1 MRHRAKQSYKVFW
14 KWQKVLTCRT
24 TSIVK
29 RLAFWNKTVA
39 MSLTWGLET
48 TRSSKTNHKI
58 LQQTQR
64 MQVVKMMGLKR
75 KKYDGGILEEWLEW
89 HIRRFH
95 EAKRLIEQCKADIV
109 QYLKHKREHFVD
121 HIKRFGTAGKE
132 EHIVKHILLWR
143 SLTWWRI
150 QQEFNDTLP
159 DHDQFLHPQIFGHP
173 RRYESQFKKN
183 YLFLN
188 SIQPDGES

>member
-1 MRHRAKQSYKVFW
+1 MLREFAFELNIANLEAQPLKLQWMGNKHVSKDAVIMFDGVVVERVEEMEILGCMVSCSGDEETTMRHRAKQSYKVFW

-75 KKYDGGILEEWLEW
+75 KNMMVEFWKSGLSGILEDSM
-89 HIRRFH
+89 RPS
-95 EAKRLIEQCKADIV
+95 D
-109 QYLKHKREHFVD
+109 
-121 HIKRFGTAGKE
+121 
-132 EHIVKHILLWR
+132 
-143 SLTWWRI
+143 
-150 QQEFNDTLP
+150 
-159 DHDQFLHPQIFGHP
+159 
-173 RRYESQFKKN
+173 
-183 YLFLN
+183 
-188 SIQPDGES
+188 